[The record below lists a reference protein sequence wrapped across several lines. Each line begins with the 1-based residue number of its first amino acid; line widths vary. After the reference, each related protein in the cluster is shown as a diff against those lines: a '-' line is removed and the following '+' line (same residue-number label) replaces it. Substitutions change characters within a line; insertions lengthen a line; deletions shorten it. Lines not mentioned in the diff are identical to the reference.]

1 MLGTWTMD
9 TNTNSALYKKKKKK
23 KVENIQKLHED
34 ES

>member
-9 TNTNSALYKKKKKK
+9 TNTNSALYKKKFK

>member
-9 TNTNSALYKKKKKK
+9 TNTNSALHKKNLK

>member
-9 TNTNSALYKKKKKK
+9 TNTNSALYKKNKK